1 MSGDQGKLTIN
12 ALRKLG
18 ESDELYLVEEL
29 NQYTNQFYR
38 LLFASSILPLT
49 FVIQLSSK

>member
-18 ESDELYLVEEL
+18 ESDDQYVVEEL

-49 FVIQLSSK
+49 FFVQWWGK